1 MRAFWISLALCL
13 VPGLSRADVV
23 YQQLATP
30 TFAWNAQGTTWSSGQ
45 SFQNIA
51 QDSTVSSIVF
61 KLRKT
66 GSTAFTGSLSI
77 KIYEATGTATS
88 YLPNTAGTLFA
99 TSGSVAGSSISG
111 SAQDITFN
119 GFTTSSNLVA
129 GNFYVAV
136 LDLTSLGGI
145 SGSEALEIGG
155 SSPIPSGTYSNFN
168 RVQNTGTG
176 FTANTTQQMYGTIN
190 VTAVPEPGTLL
201 LGGIAAACGSGG
213 VWWRRRRLQ
222 TKQPTATE
230 TAG

>member
-1 MRAFWISLALCL
+1 MRALWITLALTL
-13 VPGLSRADVV
+13 GPGLIRAEVV
-23 YQQLATP
+23 YQQLTEP
-30 TFAWNAQGTTWSSGQ
+30 NFAWNAQGASWSSGQ

-77 KIYEATGTATS
+77 NIYQANGSATS

-111 SAQDITFN
+111 AAQNITFS
-119 GFTTSSNLVA
+119 GFSNSSNLVA
-129 GNFYVAV
+129 GSFYVAV

-145 SGSEALEIGG
+145 SSSEALEIGG
-155 SSPIPSGTYSNFN
+155 SSPIPSGTYSDFN
-168 RVQNTGTG
+168 RVQNTGSG
-176 FTANTTQQMYGTIN
+176 FTVNSNQQMYGTIN

-201 LGGIAAACGSGG
+201 LGGGA
-213 VWWRRRRLQ
+213 WWRRKRHQ
-222 TKQPTATE
+222 ASKATAKE
-230 TAG
+230 SVA